1 MDIVTEPD
9 LYTPSIS
16 EKGEYIDKIPSFANL
31 KRGIKCPCGSRR
43 DKIYETNATFGAHIK
58 TKCHL
63 NWISSL
69 NLNKMNY
76 YVESEKLKE
85 TVQNQRMIIAR
96 LENDNQKKIMTIN
109 YLSEQLSMRDS
120 SSSNM
125 VVVNDLIDF

>member
-16 EKGEYIDKIPSFANL
+16 EKGEYIDKIPPFANL
-31 KRGIKCPCGSRR
+31 KGGIKCPCGARR
-43 DKIYETNATFGAHIK
+43 DKIYETNAIFGAHIK

-63 NWISSL
+63 NWIASL

-96 LENDNQKKIMTIN
+96 LENDNQKKMMTIN

-120 SSSNM
+120 SSM